1 MPTFNGKASL
11 AAIPLTS
18 QDFLKNP
25 LAREGFAPLL
35 CAPRDAGVAQLV
47 EHFLAKED
55 VESSNLFAR
64 SPPLESG
71 LSSESPFL
79 FGRSAPTPVAGMR
92 GGEKMAAPLRL
103 SGPIVMQLDRLWRR
117 GITIVKRLDR
127 KWSNGVTNHSHL

>member
-1 MPTFNGKASL
+1 MPAFKSTGSL

-25 LAREGFAPLL
+25 LARKGSAPLL

-64 SPPLESG
+64 SPPLGSG
-71 LSSESPFL
+71 LSSESPFF
-79 FGRSAPTPVAGMR
+79 FGRNAPTPVAGMR
-92 GGEKMAAPLRL
+92 GGESKAAPLRL
-103 SGPIVMQLDRLWRR
+103 SGPIVMQLDHLWRR
-117 GITIVKRLDR
+117 GITIIKRLDC
-127 KWSNGVTNHSHL
+127 KWSVGVTNHFHL